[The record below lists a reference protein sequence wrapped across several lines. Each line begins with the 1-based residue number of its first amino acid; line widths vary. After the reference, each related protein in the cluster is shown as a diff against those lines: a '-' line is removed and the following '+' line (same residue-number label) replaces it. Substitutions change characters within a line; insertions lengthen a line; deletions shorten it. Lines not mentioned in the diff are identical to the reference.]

1 MVFADGRMVERVDT
15 LEATVRQL
23 ESEVASLQDDLSEVK
38 KTLEAVVERLL

>member
-1 MVFADGRMVERVDT
+1 MVMADGRVVEQIET

-23 ESEVASLQDDLSEVK
+23 ESEVASLQDDLADVK